1 MVCSL
6 FRTYTDGK
14 TPFLD
19 RSLRWILDS
28 LPVSL
33 MDFVVLG
40 KSFESEWAKSE
51 CLWKWAANLAVT
63 VLFGEMMMNWFCM
76 SFPLNIQV
84 PTSPGPPL
92 RPRFTPAHH
101 DSHAIWDPMEWTFDP
116 WSGSQLM
123 SLCLTYTYCRIY
135 LSIYQSIYLSIYQSI
150 NLSIYQS
157 INLSIYRSI
166 YLSIYLS
173 INLSINQSIYQSINL
188 SIYQSINQSICLSI
202 HLSIHPSIHPSINLS
217 IYPSIHL
224 SIYLAIHLSIYL
236 SIHMYICIYVYMYI
250 CVMYM
255 YVMGENGQTL
265 HLRWFFT
272 PPKMINY
279 LRVLCDPRRLTQ
291 PCEAVVTC

>member
-40 KSFESEWAKSE
+40 KSFKSEWAKSE

-101 DSHAIWDPMEWTFDP
+101 DSHAI
-116 WSGSQLM
+116 
-123 SLCLTYTYCRIY
+123 
-135 LSIYQSIYLSIYQSI
+135 
-150 NLSIYQS
+150 
-157 INLSIYRSI
+157 
-166 YLSIYLS
+166 
-173 INLSINQSIYQSINL
+173 
-188 SIYQSINQSICLSI
+188 
-202 HLSIHPSIHPSINLS
+202 
-217 IYPSIHL
+217 
-224 SIYLAIHLSIYL
+224 
-236 SIHMYICIYVYMYI
+236 
-250 CVMYM
+250 
-255 YVMGENGQTL
+255 
-265 HLRWFFT
+265 
-272 PPKMINY
+272 
-279 LRVLCDPRRLTQ
+279 
-291 PCEAVVTC
+291 

>member
-40 KSFESEWAKSE
+40 KSFKSEWAKSE

-173 INLSINQSIYQSINL
+173 IYQSINQSINL
-188 SIYQSINQSICLSI
+188 SIYQSINLPIYQSIY
-202 HLSIHPSIHPSINLS
+202 LS
-217 IYPSIHL
+217 IYPSIHP
-224 SIYLAIHLSIYL
+224 SIYPSIYQSINLPIYPSIYL
-236 SIHMYICIYVYMYI
+236 SI
-250 CVMYM
+250 
-255 YVMGENGQTL
+255 
-265 HLRWFFT
+265 
-272 PPKMINY
+272 
-279 LRVLCDPRRLTQ
+279 
-291 PCEAVVTC
+291 

>member
-28 LPVSL
+28 LPVSV

-40 KSFESEWAKSE
+40 KSFKSEWAKSE

-135 LSIYQSIYLSIYQSI
+135 LSIYQSIYPSIHLSIYLSINLSIYLSINQSI

-157 INLSIYRSI
+157 INLP
-166 YLSIYLS
+166 
-173 INLSINQSIYQSINL
+173 IYQSI
-188 SIYQSINQSICLSI
+188 Y
-202 HLSIHPSIHPSINLS
+202 LS
-217 IYPSIHL
+217 IYPSIHP
-224 SIYLAIHLSIYL
+224 SIYPSIYQSIHLSIYPSIYL
-236 SIHMYICIYVYMYI
+236 SI
-250 CVMYM
+250 
-255 YVMGENGQTL
+255 
-265 HLRWFFT
+265 
-272 PPKMINY
+272 
-279 LRVLCDPRRLTQ
+279 
-291 PCEAVVTC
+291 

>member
-40 KSFESEWAKSE
+40 KSFKSEWAKSE

-135 LSIYQSIYLSIYQSI
+135 LSINQSIYPSI

-157 INLSIYRSI
+157 INLSIYLSINLSI
-166 YLSIYLS
+166 YLSIYQS
-173 INLSINQSIYQSINL
+173 INQSINL
-188 SIYQSINQSICLSI
+188 SIYQSIYQ
-202 HLSIHPSIHPSINLS
+202 
-217 IYPSIHL
+217 
-224 SIYLAIHLSIYL
+224 SIYLSSYLSSYLSIYL
-236 SIHMYICIYVYMYI
+236 SIPLSIYLSTYLSMYLSNPSVYLSI
-250 CVMYM
+250 
-255 YVMGENGQTL
+255 
-265 HLRWFFT
+265 
-272 PPKMINY
+272 
-279 LRVLCDPRRLTQ
+279 
-291 PCEAVVTC
+291 

>member
-40 KSFESEWAKSE
+40 KSFKSEWAKSE

-135 LSIYQSIYLSIYQSI
+135 LSINLSIH
-150 NLSIYQS
+150 LSIYQS

-173 INLSINQSIYQSINL
+173 IYQSINQSINL
-188 SIYQSINQSICLSI
+188 SIYQSTNLSINLSVYLSIYPSI
-202 HLSIHPSIHPSINLS
+202 HLSIHLS

-224 SIYLAIHLSIYL
+224 SIYLSI
-236 SIHMYICIYVYMYI
+236 
-250 CVMYM
+250 
-255 YVMGENGQTL
+255 
-265 HLRWFFT
+265 
-272 PPKMINY
+272 
-279 LRVLCDPRRLTQ
+279 
-291 PCEAVVTC
+291 